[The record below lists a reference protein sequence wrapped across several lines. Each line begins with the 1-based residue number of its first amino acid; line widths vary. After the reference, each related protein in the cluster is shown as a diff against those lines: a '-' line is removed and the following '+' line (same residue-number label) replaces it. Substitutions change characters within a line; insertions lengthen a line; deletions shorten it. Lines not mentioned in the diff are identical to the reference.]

1 MKYLVVLILALG
13 FTLTS
18 SAQVERVVQI
28 SGVVVA
34 SDSLLPVP
42 FVTIYRARDHRGTY
56 SDYDGY
62 FTLPAQV
69 GDTLYFSSIGLKK
82 SSFVVPRDSSSNHL
96 SVVQWM
102 ETDVYMLPTV
112 NVLPYP
118 EPHKLRAEV
127 LALDFPGDGYTR
139 FSRNYA
145 SATNYDGLYNVSD
158 EAYKQ
163 ANATVLAR
171 YNNGFQS
178 GGNVLDAGAWGR
190 FMKALKGENR
200 REE

>member
-1 MKYLVVLILALG
+1 MKYTIFILFLWL
-13 FTLTS
+13 LTIKS
-18 SAQVERVVQI
+18 DAQVERVVQV

-34 SDSLLPVP
+34 SDSLMPAP

-56 SDYDGY
+56 TDYDGY

-69 GDTLYFSSIGLKK
+69 GDTLYFQSIGLKK
-82 SSFVVPRDSSSNHL
+82 SFFIVPKDSTGDHI

-102 ETDVYMLPTV
+102 ETDVVLLPTV
-112 NVLPYP
+112 NVLPFP

-127 LALDFPGDGYTR
+127 LALDFPNDGYTR

-145 SATNYDGLYNVSD
+145 SVANYDGLHSVSD

-163 ANATVLAR
+163 ASATVMAR

-190 FMKALKGENR
+190 FMKALKGGN
-200 REE
+200 REED